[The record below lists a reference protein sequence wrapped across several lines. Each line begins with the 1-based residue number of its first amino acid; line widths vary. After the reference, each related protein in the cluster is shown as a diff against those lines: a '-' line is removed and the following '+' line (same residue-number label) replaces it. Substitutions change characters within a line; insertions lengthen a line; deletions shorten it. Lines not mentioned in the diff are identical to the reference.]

1 MSRFRGLDTEE
12 GWITRRFV
20 ALERALAELAAARRL
35 GLQSE
40 VRQVSVDPAGITA
53 SYTEFGAVNVTP
65 PDGYNVALVQMI
77 ATAGVSV
84 GNNIGG
90 NIGVQPR
97 AGSVFGIAQSDG
109 WPGNGTGGGAG
120 RSVSVGLAAKLAV
133 TPGVAFSLRAAAY
146 CDAAY
151 TANTGNVRFS
161 ATIIYTRE

>member
-1 MSRFRGLDTEE
+1 MGKYRGLDTEE
-12 GWITRRFV
+12 GWIRRELTELRRAV
-20 ALERALAELAAARRL
+20 AEQAAARRL

-40 VRQVSVDPAGITA
+40 VRQVNVDPAGLTNA
-53 SYTEFGAVNVTP
+53 YTEFGAVSVTP
-65 PDGYNVALVQMI
+65 PSGYNVALVQMI

-84 GNNIGG
+84 GNNVGG

-109 WPGNGTGGGAG
+109 WPSNGTGGGAG
-120 RSVSVGLAAKLAV
+120 RSVTIGLAAKLSV

-151 TANTGNVRFS
+151 NANTGNVRFS